1 MKHVYPVIKIRP
13 FVPLLLLGQL
23 LIFCL
28 PALAQPT
35 VTSVSPSPNARAA
48 VRTSSV
54 TVGFSQPLSAG
65 SAGALKV
72 FSSQRGGLRTRGTTP
87 AVVSGSTLQFTP
99 SAYPFVPGETLFS
112 TVTTAVASAGGALA
126 RPRVSQFTA
135 AVGGTGTGNF
145 ILHPVAP
152 YLNVQVGPQ
161 SVVVADLDGDGD
173 QDMLVGN
180 LGYTTTINYT
190 VSVRFND
197 GTGNY
202 QAGYELSLP
211 TGVAPVGLAH
221 GDVDGDGNVDLVV
234 AGGGSGSVLVY
245 ANTGQGNFTLSNTL
259 TAQTSPATVA
269 PATVALGDVDGDGD
283 LDIVTADYLGSS
295 GIYVYAN
302 NGSGTFNLRTGTP
315 PLALGTGPGKI
326 VLGDLD
332 GDGDLDIVIASDG
345 NFTQNYSVNIG
356 LNDGAGRFT
365 IPSYGTWRPP
375 TRPLDVVLGDVDGDG
390 DLDLITANNGI
401 TSSLGNSV
409 SVRLNNGS
417 GLFTPHP
424 TNPSISFNNLLPPSE
439 LALGD
444 VDADGDLDLLFT
456 TPSGSAFV
464 YLNNGQGSF
473 VQPAGNASFYAGS
486 QNGLALADVDG
497 DGDLD
502 VIACSDPDKMSVF
515 LNYSPQGIP
524 LAVHI
529 AGDSLLCGGGQVQL
543 SAVATPAALSY
554 RWSTGAT
561 TASIQVSQPGTYA
574 VTVTA
579 SGAQTR
585 TVQRQVR
592 VIAPTLHVSGD
603 SILCPGV
610 PLALVGTA
618 PNATTVRWNTGATT
632 AALTVTQPGTYTFTA
647 RYSSGC
653 SVSRQVVVR
662 APTLAIAGSHAVC
675 QGSSIALTATA
686 PGATAYRWNTG
697 ATTPSISVAQAGTY
711 SVVATYPG
719 GCSLN
724 ASETVSQP
732 VAVIGGDSVGCAGR
746 PAALTAAQAGATGYL
761 WSTGAATP
769 GISVS
774 QAGLYSVVVTYAN
787 GCQSTARRSVR
798 ILPTLAPF
806 TLGADTTLCEGTT
819 LLLRAPTAGRTA
831 GATYRWS
838 TGASTPT
845 LLVRE
850 TGTYNLQLATTC
862 DTQTASRFVQFAPCL
877 TFPNIIT
884 PNGDRRNDRFEVVG
898 MMGDWSLQVYS
909 RWGQQVFTTPAYRND
924 WGEAAVA
931 GMYYYLLQRP
941 GSPTPYK
948 GWLEVVR

>member
-1 MKHVYPVIKIRP
+1 MKHVYPVGKIRP
-13 FVPLLLLGQL
+13 STPLLLAGL
-23 LIFCL
+23 LLTFSL
-28 PALAQPT
+28 TALAQPT

-48 VRTSSV
+48 GRTSSV

-99 SAYPFVPGETLFS
+99 SAYPFVPGETVFS
-112 TVTTAVASAGGALA
+112 TITRAAAGAGGALA

-152 YLNVQVGPQ
+152 YVNVQMNPQ
-161 SVVVADLDGDGD
+161 SMAVADLDGDGD

-180 LGYTTTINYT
+180 IMYTTTINFII
-190 VSVRFND
+190 SVRFND

-202 QAGYELSLP
+202 SAGYEVTLP
-211 TGVAPVGLAH
+211 TGLMPVGLAT

-234 AGGGSGSVLVY
+234 AGGVAGSVLVY
-245 ANTGQGNFTLSNTL
+245 ANTGQGTFASPTRL
-259 TAQTSPATVA
+259 TAPNA
-269 PATVALGDVDGDGD
+269 PTTVALGDVDGDGD
-283 LDIVTADYLGSS
+283 LDIVTADYVSNSAL
-295 GIYVYAN
+295 YVYAN
-302 NGSGTFNLRTGTP
+302 NGSGTFTLRTGTP
-315 PLALGTGPGKI
+315 PLTLGSGP
-326 VLGDLD
+326 
-332 GDGDLDIVIASDG
+332 
-345 NFTQNYSVNIG
+345 
-356 LNDGAGRFT
+356 R
-365 IPSYGTWRPP
+365 R
-375 TRPLDVVLGDVDGDG
+375 VVLGDVDGDG
-390 DLDLITANNGI
+390 DLDLVVANDGNRTQNYSVNVCLNDGAGSFTIPSNGTWRPPTNAVDLVLGDVDGDGDLDLLNANYGTASN
-401 TSSLGNSV
+401 SGNSV
-409 SVRLNNGS
+409 SVRLNNGT
-417 GLFTPHP
+417 GFFTPHP
-424 TNPSISFNNLLPPSE
+424 TNPTLSFVNGLPPKK
-439 LALGD
+439 LVLGD
-444 VDADGDLDLLFT
+444 FDADGDLDLIFSSS
-456 TPSGSAFV
+456 SGSALVF
-464 YLNNGQGSF
+464 LNNGQGSF
-473 VQPAGNASFYAGS
+473 VQPAVNSSFYAGS
-486 QNGLALADVDG
+486 ENELALADVDG

-502 VIACSDPDKMSVF
+502 VVACSDPAQASVH
-515 LNYSPQGIP
+515 LNYPPQGIP
-524 LAVHI
+524 LAVRI
-529 AGDSLLCGGGQVQL
+529 TGDSVLCGGGQVQL

-561 TASIQVSQPGTYA
+561 TASIQVSQTGTYA

-585 TVQRQVR
+585 SAQRQVR
-592 VIAPTLHVSGD
+592 VIAPPVQVSGD

-610 PLALVGTA
+610 SLALVGTA
-618 PNATTVRWNTGATT
+618 PNATTVHWNTGATT

-647 RYSSGC
+647 RYGSGC
-653 SVSRQVVVR
+653 STSRQVVVR
-662 APTLAIAGSHAVC
+662 APTLAIAGARAVC
-675 QGSSIALTATA
+675 QGSSVALTATA

-697 ATTPSISVAQAGTY
+697 ATTPSISVTQAGTY

-732 VAVIGGDSVGCAGR
+732 VAVIGGDSIGCAGR

-761 WSTGAATP
+761 WNTGAATP

-787 GCQSTARRSVR
+787 GCQSTARHSIR

-806 TLGADTTLCEGTT
+806 SLGADTMLCEGAS
-819 LLLRAPTAGRTA
+819 LLLRGPAAGRAA

-838 TGASTPT
+838 TGAPTPT

-850 TGTYNLQLATTC
+850 TGTYSLQLATAC
-862 DTQTASRFVQFAPCL
+862 DTQTANRFVQFTPCL
-877 TFPNIIT
+877 TLPNVIT

-898 MMGDWSLQVYS
+898 MTGDWSLQVYS
-909 RWGQQVFTTPAYRND
+909 RWGQRVFTTPAYRND
-924 WGEAAVA
+924 WGETAAA
-931 GMYYYLLQRP
+931 GMYYYLLQKP
-941 GSPTPYK
+941 GSPMPYK
-948 GWLEVVR
+948 GWLEVLR